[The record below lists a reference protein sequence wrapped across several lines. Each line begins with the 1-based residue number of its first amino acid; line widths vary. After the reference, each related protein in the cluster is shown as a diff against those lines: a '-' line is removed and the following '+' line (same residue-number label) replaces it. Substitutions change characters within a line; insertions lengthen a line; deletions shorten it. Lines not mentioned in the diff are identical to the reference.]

1 MNYSLI
7 SMDKSSAGSESDG
20 DIREICGDLPVTSVG
35 KEPTD
40 EVFLIN
46 GRRWLRR
53 SLNEDEV
60 LD

>member
-7 SMDKSSAGSESDG
+7 SMDKSSAGSGSDG
-20 DIREICGDLPVTSVG
+20 DIREICGDLHVTSVG

-40 EVFLIN
+40 EVLLIN

>member
-1 MNYSLI
+1 
-7 SMDKSSAGSESDG
+7 MDKRSACSKSDL
-20 DIREICGDLPVTSVG
+20 DIREICGDLHVTSVG